1 LDGTKIKKQRKTV
14 KKPKPLLIDTLM
26 VPSKHNDTVSDTESE
41 STPKSDIDVAEILLF
56 DLSKDEKTGEEK
68 KEEVKNSDDE
78 GRRCCSHCSTEDTP
92 LWRKGPNGDRL
103 CNRWYDNT
111 QCTNYVSSGVYWRRH
126 SHLRPLENA
135 STAVA
140 GSKPKPPKITTK
152 RASGG
157 SAKHRLSTLTKSA
170 YLVEGRAKSPNV
182 PDEVILR
189 HVEGTGYV
197 HFMDLNPIEYHMQ
210 E

>member
-1 LDGTKIKKQRKTV
+1 MQQMVSNFQNDQFDHEHIFTVILFCSGLYWLRNKSHWPLDGTKIKKQRKTV

-103 CNRWYDNT
+103 CNRWYDNM
-111 QCTNYVSSGVYWRRH
+111 QRTN
-126 SHLRPLENA
+126 
-135 STAVA
+135 
-140 GSKPKPPKITTK
+140 
-152 RASGG
+152 
-157 SAKHRLSTLTKSA
+157 
-170 YLVEGRAKSPNV
+170 
-182 PDEVILR
+182 
-189 HVEGTGYV
+189 
-197 HFMDLNPIEYHMQ
+197 
-210 E
+210 